1 MIYLLQWY
9 WGWLLLALILG
20 GLVGFYTFERAFK
33 PEDRLWW
40 LPIRSRWIL
49 AIFVFGCV
57 VAMMKWFPGRLA
69 FYLDTAL
76 LFFAFYIVG
85 CLLGGV
91 LPDVLDRWKA
101 AKAKANQPTGGN
113 STTQTKTAAVPS
125 PNVTTVIP
133 DAPTG
138 PILPS
143 AGLPPDK
150 PSTTSE
156 SRSVGDTTI
165 DYPGKMPPVAEPR
178 ANAPDDLKRI
188 TGVGPTDERRLHD
201 LGIWHFAQIAAWTSE
216 NVKWVGGY
224 LALPGRI
231 ERERWVEQ
239 AKDLV
244 KDSGASETQS

>member
-20 GLVGFYTFERAFK
+20 GLVGFYTFQRDFK
-33 PEDRLWW
+33 PENRLWW

-57 VAMMKWFPGRLA
+57 VAIMKWFPGRLA

-76 LFFAFYIVG
+76 LFFAFYIIG
-85 CLLGGV
+85 CLLGGAS
-91 LPDVLDRWKA
+91 PDVIDRWKA
-101 AKAKANQPTGGN
+101 AKAKANQPSVGN
-113 STTQTKTAAVPS
+113 STTQTKTAAVP
-125 PNVTTVIP
+125 PAPTVIP

-143 AGLPPDK
+143 GSSSSTPP
-150 PSTTSE
+150 E

-178 ANAPDDLKRI
+178 ASAPDDLKRI
-188 TGVGPTDERRLHD
+188 TGVGRAEEQRLHD
-201 LGIWHFAQIAAWTSE
+201 LGIWQFAQIAAWTSE
-216 NVKWVGGY
+216 NVKWVGSY
-224 LALPGRI
+224 LAFPGRI

-239 AKDLV
+239 ARDLIRE
-244 KDSGASETQS
+244 SGTSETQA